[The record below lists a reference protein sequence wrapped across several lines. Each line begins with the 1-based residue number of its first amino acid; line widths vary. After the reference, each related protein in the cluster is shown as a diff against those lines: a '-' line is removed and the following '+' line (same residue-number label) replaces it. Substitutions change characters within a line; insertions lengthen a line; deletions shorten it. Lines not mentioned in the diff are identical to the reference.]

1 MNQKSKVFDRSHLLR
16 ASVSDYRRVR
26 GPRSYNLGGCWGCV
40 LECAACK
47 GAFSK
52 KRSRTRNLFST
63 LGHSIRTAKRLFVTY
78 LAGPLWVIKQA
89 QWISV
94 EQGHCTLAVVKRYWS
109 VPRML

>member
-1 MNQKSKVFDRSHLLR
+1 MAH
-16 ASVSDYRRVR
+16 RV
-26 GPRSYNLGGCWGCV
+26 
-40 LECAACK
+40 CAGK
-47 GAFSK
+47 FVK
-52 KRSRTRNLFST
+52 MPSRTRNLFST
-63 LGHSIRTAKRLFVTY
+63 LGRSIRTAKRSFVTY

>member
-1 MNQKSKVFDRSHLLR
+1 MEKKLKKYKLVKLIVAFAATDKEME
-16 ASVSDYRRVR
+16 VR
-26 GPRSYNLGGCWGCV
+26 TLN
-40 LECAACK
+40 
-47 GAFSK
+47 AFSEGAQLK
-52 KRSRTRNLFST
+52 PWQQRIS
-63 LGHSIRTAKRLFVTY
+63 GTY